1 MFPQVPWPLGL
12 ISGTQYCSFRY
23 NKISQSISDYFLVL
37 SSRGDGIL
45 GVQKRITLGYSG
57 SIPDAF
63 PGPGN
68 IPRGTARGYAAASR
82 FQSGFHHFRNALCA
96 FPSLFVSLCYC
107 NYRNIFILS
116 ESGEKDGREKY
127 MTFPCIFPC
136 PSPISHP
143 EKLGILGAFLRAQWK
158 SILGLFR
165 ALALARLIRR
175 LPRITQNAPRS
186 LSDAPRI
193 FA

>member
-1 MFPQVPWPLGL
+1 MSKSELHQAILGAFLTLFWAPGIFPEAPLGV
-12 ISGTQYCSFRY
+12 TQPPVDHNQVSIIFGMLCLFFR
-23 NKISQSISDYFLVL
+23 
-37 SSRGDGIL
+37 
-45 GVQKRITLGYSG
+45 
-57 SIPDAF
+57 
-63 PGPGN
+63 
-68 IPRGTARGYAAASR
+68 R
-82 FQSGFHHFRNALCA
+82 F
-96 FPSLFVSLCYC
+96 FVSLCYG

-127 MTFPCIFPC
+127 MTLPCISPC
-136 PSPISHP
+136 PCPIFQP

-165 ALALARLIRR
+165 ALAPARLIRR
-175 LPRITQNAPRS
+175 LPRITQNTPRS